1 VNGDLSADLRRI
13 LGIQAVRAFLYGFGA
28 VILGATLAAQGA
40 SDLAVGVLGAAILAG
55 MAISAITVGVL
66 GDRWGRRRTY
76 GGLLLLMGIV
86 GAAYAATDK
95 LWILIV
101 LALLGVLSTDA
112 NENGPLTTLEQAMIG
127 QAPGETRL
135 RVFGRYNAVA
145 YVAGAGGSLSAAA
158 VGAARH
164 ATLVSLSTASLFA
177 AFPVAALACAAIA
190 LTLKGDA
197 RTGDATARPGRVLPG
212 RRLVALSS
220 LFAVDAFGGGFVTQ
234 AFIAYWLSLR
244 FGATPAVI
252 GVIFFVTGLLQA
264 GSSIAAARLA
274 ARAGVLNVMVFTH
287 IPSNILL
294 AAVALAPS
302 LPVAVVLLLARFAL
316 SQMDVPARQAFVAG
330 IVPPD
335 ERLSAAAYTNVARYA
350 GRPLGPAIGGLLMRL
365 ALGAP
370 FLAAGLIKL
379 AYDITLYAGF
389 RDQAPAAD

>member
-1 VNGDLSADLRRI
+1 MGARDLTRI
-13 LGIQAVRAFLYGFGA
+13 LVIQALRAALYGFGA
-28 VILGATLAAQGA
+28 VLLGELLVERRFGTVVSGLVLTSLVAGMGLASLVIGLGGWRVSSRRLYAALLLVMGA
-40 SDLAVGVLGAAILAG
+40 SGLMFAITSWVPLLVLAG
-55 MAISAITVGVL
+55 LTG
-66 GDRWGRRRTY
+66 T
-76 GGLLLLMGIV
+76 
-86 GAAYAATDK
+86 
-95 LWILIV
+95 
-101 LALLGVLSTDA
+101 LSTDP
-112 NENGPLTTLEQAMIG
+112 NESGPITTVEQGLISL
-127 QAPGETRL
+127 APAETRL